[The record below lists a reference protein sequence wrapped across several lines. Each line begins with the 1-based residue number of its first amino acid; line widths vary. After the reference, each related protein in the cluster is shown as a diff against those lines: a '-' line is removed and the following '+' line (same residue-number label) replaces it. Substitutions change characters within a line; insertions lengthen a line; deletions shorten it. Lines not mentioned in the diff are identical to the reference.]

1 MSFSISRFEP
11 TVLAELPADIR
22 TQIEAVHE
30 KSGFIANVFL
40 TLARRSAESRAFMA
54 YLARG

>member
-22 TQIEAVHE
+22 TQIKTVHE
-30 KSGFIANVFL
+30 KSGFIPNVCL